1 MENRLYS
8 SVVSNPAALRI
19 GLATLVL
26 FLIFGFGTF
35 GYHLLENMAFFDG
48 LYMTF
53 ITISTIGFT
62 EIKSLSVEGR
72 LFTMLIFVMGIGV
85 ISYIASQT
93 TQLLFESELF
103 LKRAMKKKLDK
114 MDQHYIIC
122 GYGRIGHRIAKV
134 LTDAGLDLVVIEN
147 RESSIQRIEND
158 RLVYVKGDAQ
168 DENILVEAGIKKAK
182 ALICALSSDQDNV
195 FTTLLA
201 RELSPEIFIL
211 VRSNE
216 NSNRTRI
223 LRAGADKVI
232 SPYDIGA
239 DRMANVI
246 LRPNVDNFIE
256 SMTHHDEQ
264 DHTFDEVQITDSS
277 ALSGKTL
284 AEINAPSKY
293 DVLIIAIIQQ
303 ANGKIK
309 FNPKSTDTIHIGD
322 SLVVLGDLKKIQTFR
337 SEMCKD
343 TRSLAERAEQIENED
358 KIE

>member
-8 SVVSNPAALRI
+8 TVVSNPASLRI

-26 FLIFGFGTF
+26 FLIFAFGTI
-35 GYHLLENMAFFDG
+35 GYHLIEGMAFFDG

-62 EIKSLSVEGR
+62 EIKSLSIEGR

-93 TQLLFESELF
+93 TQLIFESELF

-147 RESSIQRIEND
+147 RESSIHRIEND
-158 RLVYVKGDAQ
+158 RLVYVEGNAQ
-168 DENILVEAGIKKAK
+168 DENILEEAGIKKAK

-201 RELSPEIFIL
+201 RELNPDIFIL

-256 SMTHHDEQ
+256 SMTRNDEQ
-264 DHTFDEVQITDSS
+264 DHTFDEVLITENS

-284 AEINAPSKY
+284 AEINAPTEY

-303 ANGKIK
+303 TNGKIK
-309 FNPKSTDTIHIGD
+309 FNPKSTDRIHHGD
-322 SLVVLGDLKKIQTFR
+322 SLVVLGDLRKIQIFR

-343 TRSLAERAEQIENED
+343 DRSLAARAEQIENED
-358 KIE
+358 NT